1 MRKEIKEKVEARRQ
15 ELKAESERVRKDAK
29 EKHMCA
35 NCGNLLLPGRR
46 IYCSNACSV
55 EFFSR
60 LDYSADSEILREYA
74 RKLKDEYDA
83 AHPKEERSP
92 WSQPV
97 AKKAHKCDFCSTEIK
112 KGEKYEKYV
121 RLPEYDEWFD
131 DAPYETLRYHIKCQE
146 FINLLSHA
154 NLWNDEDGYS
164 SDEMFALLAAIAIE
178 SGDTYENIVNNIKAG
193 KFPNAKLLDTIGD
206 SYEYFEPVIHQSS
219 DNSEFRHVYSV
230 RYVSFD
236 RPMLKIHVTYGDV
249 GDPEAYFSD
258 HYRKVNGDE
267 FSRILSVKGIK
278 IPLPKVEVMEAPK

>member
-46 IYCSNACSV
+46 TYCSNACSV
-55 EFFSR
+55 EFFSKF
-60 LDYSADSEILREYA
+60 DYSADSEILREYA

-131 DAPYETLRYHIKCQE
+131 DAPYETLRYHITCQE
-146 FINLLSHA
+146 FINLLSDA
-154 NLWNDEDGYS
+154 GLLSDEGFDEDEVS
-164 SDEMFALLAAIAIE
+164 ALLAVIALEMHKDYEILINE
-178 SGDTYENIVNNIKAG
+178 IVSGVFPSIDELERIANDYE
-193 KFPNAKLLDTIGD
+193 F
-206 SYEYFEPVIHQSS
+206 FEPECHWES
-219 DNSEFRHVYSV
+219 DHSGYRYVYSV
-230 RYVSFD
+230 RYESFN
-236 RPMLKIHVTYGDV
+236 RPLVRVHSFLSELK
-249 GDPEAYFSD
+249 DPKSFFYYY
-258 HYRKVNGDE
+258 YREINGDE
-267 FSRILSVKGIK
+267 FNRILSVKGIK
-278 IPLPKVEVMEAPK
+278 IPLPKVEVMEALK

>member
-35 NCGNLLLPGRR
+35 TCGNLLLPGRR
-46 IYCSNACSV
+46 TYCSNACSV
-55 EFFSR
+55 EFFSKF
-60 LDYSADSEILREYA
+60 DYSADSEILREYA

-131 DAPYETLRYHIKCQE
+131 DAPYETLRYHITCQE
-146 FINLLSHA
+146 FINLLSDA
-154 NLWNDEDGYS
+154 GLLSDEGFDEDEVS
-164 SDEMFALLAAIAIE
+164 ALLAVIALE
-178 SGDTYENIVNNIKAG
+178 MHKDYEILINEIVLG
-193 KFPNAKLLDTIGD
+193 VFPSRDELERIAND
-206 SYEYFEPVIHQSS
+206 YEFFEPECHWES
-219 DNSEFRHVYSV
+219 DHSGYRYVYSV
-230 RYVSFD
+230 RYESFN
-236 RPMLKIHVTYGDV
+236 RPLVRVHSFLSELK
-249 GDPEAYFSD
+249 DPKSFFYYY
-258 HYRKVNGDE
+258 YREINGDE
-267 FSRILSVKGIK
+267 FNRILSVKGIK
-278 IPLPKVEVMEAPK
+278 IPLPKVEVMEALK

>member
-29 EKHMCA
+29 GKHMCA

-46 IYCSNACSV
+46 TYCSNACSV

-97 AKKAHKCDFCSTEIK
+97 ANKIYPCDFCGTRIE

-131 DAPYETLRYHIKCQE
+131 DAPYETLRYHITCQE
-146 FINLLSHA
+146 FINLLSDA
-154 NLWNDEDGYS
+154 GLLSDEGFDEDEVS
-164 SDEMFALLAAIAIE
+164 ALLAVIALEMHKDYEILINE
-178 SGDTYENIVNNIKAG
+178 IVSGVFPSIDELERIANDYE
-193 KFPNAKLLDTIGD
+193 F
-206 SYEYFEPVIHQSS
+206 FEPECHWES
-219 DNSEFRHVYSV
+219 DHSGYRYVYSV
-230 RYVSFD
+230 RYESFN
-236 RPMLKIHVTYGDV
+236 RPLVRVHSFLSELK
-249 GDPEAYFSD
+249 DPEGFFYYY
-258 HYRKVNGDE
+258 YREINGDE
-267 FSRILSVKGIK
+267 FNRILSVKGIK
-278 IPLPKVEVMEAPK
+278 IPLPKVEVMEAQK

>member
-46 IYCSNACSV
+46 TYCSNACSV
-55 EFFSR
+55 EFFSKF
-60 LDYSADSEILREYA
+60 DYSADSEILREYA

-97 AKKAHKCDFCSTEIK
+97 ANKIYPCDFCGTRIE

-131 DAPYETLRYHIKCQE
+131 DAPYETLRYHITCQE
-146 FINLLSHA
+146 FINLLSDA
-154 NLWNDEDGYS
+154 GLLSDEGFDEDEVS
-164 SDEMFALLAAIAIE
+164 ALLAVIALEMHKDYEILINE
-178 SGDTYENIVNNIKAG
+178 IVSGVFPSIDELERIANDYE
-193 KFPNAKLLDTIGD
+193 F
-206 SYEYFEPVIHQSS
+206 FEPECHWES
-219 DNSEFRHVYSV
+219 DHSGYRYVYSV
-230 RYVSFD
+230 RYESFN
-236 RPMLKIHVTYGDV
+236 RPLVRVHSFLSELK
-249 GDPEAYFSD
+249 DPEGFFYYY
-258 HYRKVNGDE
+258 YREINGDE
-267 FSRILSVKGIK
+267 FNRILSVKGIK